1 MSKKAMYLL
10 GILLTI
16 LIGTYFYWKLCCNE
30 CCNDD
35 ATKAGSKKEKSLNE
49 KVNSKVSTEKAT
61 SNAFALSDAESGF
74 GYSSNDN
81 FNFDTNGFAIL
92 DPVASSID
100 TGLVKLKSFLDSN
113 VDKTIDIKGHYTSTE
128 TNNSA
133 YPNLGLARANAV
145 KNYMVSNG
153 INSRQINTMSN
164 LNDTL
169 IPDGTIYKGPV
180 TYSFT
185 TVTDDLA
192 QKAADNLAAIKVRLN
207 ASPLT
212 LYFNTGE
219 ASIDLTTEQRQII
232 ADLSKYLD
240 KVPSSKLSIV
250 GHTDNTGS
258 RATNI
263 QLGQGRADFAKKY
276 FINNGISEAKIE
288 TSSRGPDTPVTT
300 NDTEIGRSKNRRT
313 VVSLN

>member
-16 LIGTYFYWKLCCNE
+16 LIGTYFYWKLCCND

-35 ATKAGSKKEKSLNE
+35 ATKAGSNKEKSLNE
-49 KVNSKVSTEKAT
+49 EVNPKVSTITAT

-81 FNFDTNGFAIL
+81 FNFDNNGFAVL
-92 DPVASSID
+92 NPVASAID
-100 TGLVKLKSFLDSN
+100 NGLVKLKTFLDSN
-113 VDKTIDIKGHYTSTE
+113 SNKTIDITGHYTSTE

-145 KNYMVSNG
+145 KNYMVSKG
-153 INSRQINTMSN
+153 INSGQINTLGN
-164 LNDTL
+164 LNDKL
-169 IPDGTIYKGPV
+169 VPDGTIYKGPV
-180 TYSFT
+180 TYNFI

-192 QKAADNLAAIKVRLN
+192 KKEVDDLAAMKARLN

-219 ASIDLTTEQRQII
+219 ASINLTTEQRQKI

-258 RATNI
+258 RVTNV

-276 FINNGISEAKIE
+276 FVNNGISEAKID

-300 NDTEIGRSKNRRT
+300 NATEEGRSKNRRT